1 MRLKLVTFSDFANHL
16 YPHEADYL
24 LNIQKFNKGANR
36 QILNVLHHNCHHP
49 QKRKEYDQNIDKR
62 SYSYVKTW
70 IIQAL
75 EKADVDKFY
84 EWLAYTEKQVMIDAI
99 APEEEKEILN
109 YIKTINP
116 SQYFFLRFYEL
127 VQYFRDYLL
136 IRVRNQFYKP
146 TNDFLKKYESAYHR
160 SLAINNQLNQ
170 AAEEIIRHHESLDAE
185 PIHFSEFLQTTFDDS
200 TLDGYTRYR
209 AAVRL
214 TFLYY
219 NYREF
224 ENLRSV
230 YIELDSL
237 FKTDLFYSKRILAN
251 YYSNRAMMHS
261 KLNEL
266 ELAEKFG
273 YLSIRQKNSDY
284 LFYLANLCGVLL
296 RSGKYNEA
304 LKLMNS
310 SIPELKKTNSF
321 YNKIGFV
328 SFYTRTLVYNKMS
341 KNAVSYA
348 STFLDAYKKE
358 IFETRWHLFF
368 SAYLQALL
376 NAEKY
381 SRLLSVAKRY
391 NLLVHEKKMIDKTV
405 YMPVLLWYNEV
416 ALYME
421 GKHNK
426 EKLQETIISSAVAL
440 LQNKYKSGRI
450 NELLLTLSD
459 SIPMEI
465 AEIKNLLSEQQGLD
479 V

>member
-24 LNIQKFNKGANR
+24 LSIQKFSKGVNL
-36 QILNVLHHNCHHP
+36 QILNTLHGNCHNP
-49 QKRKEYDQNIDKR
+49 LNAREYDPKIDKR
-62 SYSYVKTW
+62 SYSYIKTW

-75 EKADVDKFY
+75 DKADVDKFY

-99 APEEEKEILN
+99 TPEEEKEILA
-109 YIKTINP
+109 YIKTITP

-127 VQYFRDYLL
+127 LQYFRDYLL

-146 TNDFLKKYESAYHR
+146 INDYLQKYETGYRR
-160 SLAINNQLNQ
+160 SMEINTRLNQ
-170 AAEEIIRHHESLDAE
+170 AAEEIIRQHETLDAD
-185 PIHFSEFLQTTFDDS
+185 PIHYSDFLQTTFNDS
-200 TLDGYTRYR
+200 ALDGYTRYR

-224 ENLRSV
+224 DNLRVV
-230 YIELDSL
+230 YDELDRL
-237 FKTDLFYSKRILAN
+237 FKTPVFYSKRLLAN

-266 ELAEKFG
+266 ALAEKFG

-296 RSGKYNEA
+296 RSGKFDKA
-304 LKLMNS
+304 LKLMSS

-321 YNKIGFV
+321 YNKIGFA
-328 SFYTRTLVYNKMS
+328 SFYTRTLVYNNMA

-348 STFLDAYKKE
+348 GTFLDAYKKE
-358 IFETRWHLFF
+358 IFATRWHLFF
-368 SAYLQALL
+368 AAYLQALL
-376 NAEKY
+376 SAEKY
-381 SRLLSVAKRY
+381 SRLLAVAKRY
-391 NLLVHEKKMIDKTV
+391 NLLNLEKKFIDKTV
-405 YMPVLLWYNEV
+405 YMPVLLWHNEV

-421 GKHNK
+421 GKQGN
-426 EKLQETIISSAVAL
+426 EKLEETIYSSAQVL
-440 LQNKYKSGRI
+440 LQNKYKAGRI
-450 NELLLTLSD
+450 NELLDNLSD
-459 SIPMEI
+459 SIPSEI
-465 AEIKNLLSEQQGLD
+465 AVIRSRLNLKAERF
-479 V
+479 

>member
-24 LNIQKFNKGANR
+24 LSIQKFSKGVNT
-36 QILNVLHHNCHHP
+36 QILNILHGNCHNP
-49 QKRKEYDQNIDKR
+49 LKAREYDPNIDKR
-62 SYSYVKTW
+62 SYSYIKTW
-70 IIQAL
+70 IVQAL
-75 EKADVDKFY
+75 DKADVDRFY

-99 APEEEKEILN
+99 KPEEEKEILAF
-109 YIKTINP
+109 IKSIHP

-127 VQYFRDYLL
+127 LQYFRDYLL

-146 TNDFLKKYESAYHR
+146 INDYLQKYESAYRR
-160 SLAINNQLNQ
+160 SITINTRLNL
-170 AAEEIIRHHESLDAE
+170 AAEEIIRQHETLDAE
-185 PIHFSEFLQTTFDDS
+185 PIYYSDFLLSTFNDS

-224 ENLRSV
+224 ENLRV
-230 YIELDSL
+230 LYDELDRL
-237 FKTDLFYSKRILAN
+237 FKTNVFYSKRLLAN

-266 ELAEKFG
+266 TLAEKFG

-296 RSGKYNEA
+296 RSGKYEQA
-304 LKLMNS
+304 LKLMSS

-321 YNKIGFV
+321 YNKIGFA
-328 SFYTRTLVYNKMS
+328 SFYTRTLVFNKMA

-348 STFLDAYKKE
+348 TTFLDAYKKE
-358 IFETRWHLFF
+358 IFATRWHLFF
-368 SAYLQALL
+368 AAYLQALL
-376 NAEKY
+376 SAEKY
-381 SRLLSVAKRY
+381 SRLLAVAKRY
-391 NLLVHEKKMIDKTV
+391 NLLALEKKFIDKTV
-405 YMPVLLWYNEV
+405 YMPVLLWHNEV

-421 GKHNK
+421 GKQTK
-426 EKLQETIISSAVAL
+426 EKLVETILSSARML
-440 LQNKYKSGRI
+440 LQNKYKAGRI
-450 NELLLTLSD
+450 NELLENLSD
-459 SIPMEI
+459 SIPSEI
-465 AEIKNLLSEQQGLD
+465 AAIRNRLHELQEINI
-479 V
+479 

>member
-1 MRLKLVTFSDFANHL
+1 MRLKLVTFSDFANQL

-24 LNIQKFNKGANR
+24 LSIQKFSKGVNM
-36 QILNVLHHNCHHP
+36 QILNTLHSNCHNP
-49 QKRKEYDQNIDKR
+49 LKAREYDPSIDKR
-62 SYSYVKTW
+62 SYSYIKTW
-70 IIQAL
+70 VTQAL

-99 APEEEKEILN
+99 TPEEEKQILV
-109 YIKTINP
+109 YIKTTNP

-127 VQYFRDYLL
+127 LQYFRDYLL

-146 TNDFLKKYESAYHR
+146 INDFLQKYESAYRR
-160 SLAINNQLNQ
+160 SITINTQLNQ
-170 AAEEIIRHHESLDAE
+170 AAEEIIRQHETLDAD
-185 PIHFSEFLQTTFDDS
+185 PIHYNDFLQATFNDS

-224 ENLRSV
+224 ENLRV
-230 YIELDSL
+230 LYDELDRL
-237 FKTDLFYSKRILAN
+237 FKTNVFYSKRLLAN

-266 ELAEKFG
+266 ALAEKFG

-296 RSGKYNEA
+296 RSGKYDKA
-304 LKLMNS
+304 LKLMSS

-321 YNKIGFV
+321 YNKIGFA
-328 SFYTRTLVYNKMS
+328 SFYTRTLVYNKMA

-348 STFLDAYKKE
+348 TTFLDAYKKE
-358 IFETRWHLFF
+358 IFATRWHLFF
-368 SAYLQALL
+368 AAYLQALL
-376 NAEKY
+376 SAEKY
-381 SRLLSVAKRY
+381 SRLLAVAKRY
-391 NLLVHEKKMIDKTV
+391 NLLALEKKFIDKTV

-421 GKHNK
+421 GKQSN
-426 EKLQETIISSAVAL
+426 EKLEENIMSSARLL
-440 LQNKYKSGRI
+440 LQNKYKAGRI
-450 NELLLTLSD
+450 NELLDNLSD
-459 SIPMEI
+459 SIPSEI
-465 AEIKNLLSEQQGLD
+465 LSIRNKLHELQEINI
-479 V
+479 

>member
-24 LNIQKFNKGANR
+24 LSIQKFDKSVNR
-36 QILNVLHHNCHHP
+36 QILNVLHWNCHNP
-49 QKRKEYDQNIDKR
+49 LKPKEYDPDIDKR
-62 SYSYVKTW
+62 SYSYIKTW
-70 IIQAL
+70 ITQAL
-75 EKADVDKFY
+75 EKANVDRFY
-84 EWLAYTEKQVMIDAI
+84 EWLAFTEKQVMIDAI
-99 APEEEKEILN
+99 LPEEEKEILS
-109 YIKTINP
+109 YIKTITP
-116 SQYFFLRFYEL
+116 SHYFFLRFYEL
-127 VQYFRDYLL
+127 VQHFRDYLL
-136 IRVRNQFYKP
+136 IRVRTQFYKP
-146 TNDFLKKYESAYHR
+146 TNDYLQKYESAYYS
-160 SLAINNQLNQ
+160 SLGINSKLNQ
-170 AAEEIIRHHESLDAE
+170 AAEEIIRQHETLDAD
-185 PIHFSEFLQTTFDDS
+185 PIHYNDFLQSTFS
-200 TLDGYTRYR
+200 NPALDGYTRYR

-224 ENLRSV
+224 ENLRVV
-230 YIELDSL
+230 YNELDTL
-237 FKTDLFYSKRILAN
+237 FKTDAFYSKRILAN
-251 YYSNRAMMHS
+251 YYSNRAMMHN

-266 ELAEKFG
+266 ELAAKYG

-296 RSGKYNEA
+296 RSGKYDVA

-321 YNKIGFV
+321 YNRIGFV
-328 SFYTRTLVYNKMS
+328 SFYTRTLIYNKMS

-376 NAEKY
+376 SDEKY
-381 SRLLSVAKRY
+381 SRLLSVARRY
-391 NLLVHEKKMIDKTV
+391 NLLTLEKKIIDKTA
-405 YMPVLLWYNEV
+405 YMPVLLWYHEV

-421 GKHNK
+421 GKQSK
-426 EKLQETIISSAVAL
+426 EKLEENIVSSAQTL
-440 LQNKYKSGRI
+440 LVNKYKSGRI
-450 NELLLTLSD
+450 NELLDNLAD
-459 SIPMEI
+459 SIPVEI
-465 AEIKNLLSEQQGLD
+465 AGIRSRIF